1 MSKTQII
8 SVINR
13 ILKYKTGKHLDAL
26 KNFFR
31 SIPDSVEEIT
41 QPKLAVGFFKNEQ
54 YTKED
59 IEKLAG
65 NLIDYVFAISYDR
78 ENWEIIQLN
87 SKDDFSQLK
96 GKVDTPEHYVV
107 KKN

>member
-1 MSKTQII
+1 M
-8 SVINR
+8 
-13 ILKYKTGKHLDAL
+13 
-26 KNFFR
+26 
-31 SIPDSVEEIT
+31 
-41 QPKLAVGFFKNEQ
+41 
-54 YTKED
+54 D

-65 NLIDYVFAISYDR
+65 NLIDYSFTISYDK